1 MLDQN
6 NLVNLA
12 NLLID
17 SNNISHIG
25 GNNNNNDDDIDSDR
39 NPHKI
44 LPFLD
49 EDNIKIRNRCLV
61 VRKSS
66 IPDSGLG
73 VYTNR
78 DFNIEDI
85 VEIAPVIRVQT
96 NYLFQENN
104 ILNDYIFRDPYDND
118 YKIVALGFGSMYNH
132 QDEPNMKYYYQNGK
146 MIYQAIKPIKA
157 GDELFISYGT
167 NWWIARVDKKRKN
180 D

>member
-17 SNNISHIG
+17 SNNINHIG
-25 GNNNNNDDDIDSDR
+25 GNNNNDDIDSDR

-73 VYTNR
+73 VYTRYSRNS
-78 DFNIEDI
+78 
-85 VEIAPVIRVQT
+85 P
-96 NYLFQENN
+96 
-104 ILNDYIFRDPYDND
+104 
-118 YKIVALGFGSMYNH
+118 
-132 QDEPNMKYYYQNGK
+132 
-146 MIYQAIKPIKA
+146 
-157 GDELFISYGT
+157 SY
-167 NWWIARVDKKRKN
+167 
-180 D
+180 

>member
-1 MLDQN
+1 MLDQV

-12 NLLID
+12 NLSILSSVTIQ
-17 SNNISHIG
+17 NG
-25 GNNNNNDDDIDSDR
+25 GNDTSESDR
-39 NPHKI
+39 NPHNI
-44 LPFLD
+44 LPYLD
-49 EDNIKIRNRCLV
+49 EDNIKIKNKSLCI
-61 VRKSS
+61 RKSS
-66 IPDSGLG
+66 IQDSGLG

-96 NYLFQENN
+96 EYLFQENN
-104 ILNDYIFRDPYDND
+104 ILNDYIFRDPYDNN

-132 QDEPNMKYYYQNGK
+132 ADEPNMKYYYQNGK

-157 GDELFISYGT
+157 GDELFISYGV
-167 NWWIARVDKKRKN
+167 NWWIARTNKKRNN